1 LFQFF
6 AQFYIQ
12 HGNTLFC
19 DEGETSVSFV
29 DALPYVAV
37 AVGAVVVTALTM
49 YAMMGR
55 KKSPPIVLP
64 KTPSESKAK
73 LPFPT
78 EHTVSS
84 DEAHEARDKLRTL
97 ELEREILSDAI
108 RRLYEAQVE
117 GKITEQERDRL
128 AENYK
133 TRMLKVKD
141 AITKSQS
148 VVALQELESMQEDL
162 VKLFDDRFDE
172 LNMKIEEMRQK
183 VKPELEAE
191 TPEIPVSIEASVEEE
206 EEEETPEITEPGAEP
221 KPERKKK
228 PRPRPAAPGEGKT
241 AAEKRIDQ
249 IREEVEKV
257 LERLG
262 QMEVET

>member
-1 LFQFF
+1 M
-6 AQFYIQ
+6 
-12 HGNTLFC
+12 
-19 DEGETSVSFV
+19 SFV

-37 AVGAVVVTALTM
+37 AIGAVVVTAFTM

-55 KKSPPIVLP
+55 KKTAPIILP
-64 KTPSESKAK
+64 KTPSESKSK

-84 DEAHEARDKLRTL
+84 DEAKEARDKLRTL

-117 GKITEQERDRL
+117 GKITEEERDRL
-128 AENYK
+128 AESYK

-141 AITKSQS
+141 AIAKSQS

-183 VKPELEAE
+183 VKPEEEEE
-191 TPEIPVSIEASVEEE
+191 TPEIPVSIEAPIEE
-206 EEEETPEITEPGAEP
+206 EEEETSEITEAGAEP
-221 KPERKKK
+221 KFMKKRRPK
-228 PRPRPAAPGEGKT
+228 PKPAASGEGKT
-241 AAEKRIDQ
+241 EAEKRIDQ
-249 IREEVEKV
+249 IRTEVEKV

>member
-1 LFQFF
+1 
-6 AQFYIQ
+6 
-12 HGNTLFC
+12 
-19 DEGETSVSFV
+19 VSFV

-37 AVGAVVVTALTM
+37 AIGAVVVTAFTM

-55 KKSPPIVLP
+55 KKTAPIILP
-64 KTPSESKAK
+64 KTPSESKSK

-84 DEAHEARDKLRTL
+84 DEAKEARDKLRTL

-117 GKITEQERDRL
+117 GKITEEERDRL
-128 AENYK
+128 AESYK

-141 AITKSQS
+141 AIAKSQS

-183 VKPELEAE
+183 VKPEEEEE
-191 TPEIPVSIEASVEEE
+191 TPEIPVSIEAPIEE
-206 EEEETPEITEPGAEP
+206 EEEETSEITEAGAEP
-221 KPERKKK
+221 KFMKKRRPK
-228 PRPRPAAPGEGKT
+228 PKPAASGEGKT
-241 AAEKRIDQ
+241 EAEKRIDQ
-249 IREEVEKV
+249 IRTEVEKV

>member
-1 LFQFF
+1 M
-6 AQFYIQ
+6 
-12 HGNTLFC
+12 
-19 DEGETSVSFV
+19 SFV
-29 DALPYVAV
+29 EALPYVAV

-55 KKSPPIVLP
+55 KKTAPIVLP
-64 KTPSESKAK
+64 KTPSGTKAK
-73 LPFPT
+73 MPFPT

-84 DEAHEARDKLRTL
+84 DEAKEARDKLRTL

-148 VVALQELESMQEDL
+148 VVALQELEAMQEDL

-172 LNMKIEEMRQK
+172 LNLKIDEMRQK
-183 VKPELEAE
+183 VKPELEQE
-191 TPEIPVSIEASVEEE
+191 FPEIPVSIEASTDEEEE
-206 EEEETPEITEPGAEP
+206 EEEETREITEAGGEP
-221 KPERKKK
+221 RPERKKK
-228 PRPRPAAPGEGKT
+228 PRPRSAAPKEGKT
-241 AAEKRIDQ
+241 DAEKRIDQ

-257 LERLG
+257 LDRLG

>member
-1 LFQFF
+1 
-6 AQFYIQ
+6 
-12 HGNTLFC
+12 
-19 DEGETSVSFV
+19 VSFV

-49 YAMMGR
+49 HAMMGR
-55 KKSPPIVLP
+55 KKSTTIILP
-64 KTPSESKAK
+64 KTPSESKTK

-84 DEAHEARDKLRTL
+84 DEAKEARDKLRTL

-191 TPEIPVSIEASVEEE
+191 TPEIPASIEAPTEEE
-206 EEEETPEITEPGAEP
+206 DEEEAETPEITETGAES

-228 PRPRPAAPGEGKT
+228 PRPRPAASGEGKT
-241 AAEKRIDQ
+241 EAEKRVEQ

>member
-1 LFQFF
+1 
-6 AQFYIQ
+6 
-12 HGNTLFC
+12 LFC
-19 DEGETSVSFV
+19 DEAETSVNFLE
-29 DALPYVAV
+29 ALPYVAV

-49 YAMMGR
+49 YAMIGR
-55 KKSPPIVLP
+55 KKTQSIVLP
-64 KTPSESKAK
+64 KTPSELQAK

-78 EHTVSS
+78 EHTVS
-84 DEAHEARDKLRTL
+84 DEEAMEARNKLRTL

-128 AENYK
+128 AESYK
-133 TRMLKVKD
+133 TRMARVKD
-141 AITKSQS
+141 AIAKSQS
-148 VVALQELESMQEDL
+148 VVALQELESMQGDL
-162 VKLFDDRFDE
+162 VKLFDERFDE
-172 LNMKIEEMRQK
+172 LNMKIEDMRQK

-191 TPEIPVSIEASVEEE
+191 APEIPVSIEASVEEE
-206 EEEETPEITEPGAEP
+206 EEETSGITEIGAEP
-221 KPERKKK
+221 RSVKKRK
-228 PRPRPAAPGEGKT
+228 PRLKSAAAGEAKT
-241 AAEKRIDQ
+241 EAEKRIEQ

>member
-1 LFQFF
+1 
-6 AQFYIQ
+6 
-12 HGNTLFC
+12 
-19 DEGETSVSFV
+19 VSFV
-29 DALPYVAV
+29 EALPYVAV

-55 KKSPPIVLP
+55 KKTAPIVLP
-64 KTPSESKAK
+64 KTPSGTKAK

-84 DEAHEARDKLRTL
+84 DEAKEARDKLRTL

-148 VVALQELESMQEDL
+148 VVALQELEAMQEDL

-172 LNMKIEEMRQK
+172 LNLKIDEMRQK
-183 VKPELEAE
+183 VKPELEQE
-191 TPEIPVSIEASVEEE
+191 FPEIPVSIEASTDEEEE
-206 EEEETPEITEPGAEP
+206 EEEETSEITEAGGEP
-221 KPERKKK
+221 RPERKKK
-228 PRPRPAAPGEGKT
+228 PRPRSAAPKEGKT
-241 AAEKRIDQ
+241 DAEKRIDQ

-257 LERLG
+257 LDRLG

>member
-1 LFQFF
+1 
-6 AQFYIQ
+6 
-12 HGNTLFC
+12 
-19 DEGETSVSFV
+19 VSFV

-55 KKSPPIVLP
+55 KKTAPIVLP

-78 EHTVSS
+78 EHTVSNE
-84 DEAHEARDKLRTL
+84 EAVEARDKLRTL

-128 AENYK
+128 AESYK
-133 TRMLKVKD
+133 SRMLKVKD
-141 AITKSQS
+141 AIAKSQS

-183 VKPELEAE
+183 VRPELEAE
-191 TPEIPVSIEASVEEE
+191 APEIPVSIEAPSEEE
-206 EEEETPEITEPGAEP
+206 EEEETTEITETGAEA
-221 KPERKKK
+221 KLVRKKK
-228 PRPRPAAPGEGKT
+228 PRPKAAAPAEGKT
-241 AAEKRIDQ
+241 EAEKRIEQ

>member
-1 LFQFF
+1 
-6 AQFYIQ
+6 
-12 HGNTLFC
+12 
-19 DEGETSVSFV
+19 VSFV

-49 YAMMGR
+49 YAMMRR
-55 KKSPPIVLP
+55 KKTAPIVLP
-64 KTPSESKAK
+64 KTPSEHKTK

-84 DEAHEARDKLRTL
+84 EEALEARDKLRTL

-133 TRMLKVKD
+133 SRMMKVKD
-141 AITKSQS
+141 AIAKSQS

-183 VKPELEAE
+183 VKPELEEE
-191 TPEIPVSIEASVEEE
+191 TPEIPVSIEASLEE
-206 EEEETPEITEPGAEP
+206 EEEETTEITEAGAEP

-228 PRPRPAAPGEGKT
+228 PRPKPAASGEGKT
-241 AAEKRIDQ
+241 EAEKRIDQ

>member
-1 LFQFF
+1 M
-6 AQFYIQ
+6 
-12 HGNTLFC
+12 FC
-19 DEGETSVSFV
+19 DEGVTSVSFV

-37 AVGAVVVTALTM
+37 GVGAVVVTALTM

-55 KKSPPIVLP
+55 KKTTPISLP
-64 KTPSESKAK
+64 KTHSEPKAK

-78 EHTVSS
+78 DHTVS
-84 DEAHEARDKLRTL
+84 DEEALEARNKLRTL

-133 TRMLKVKD
+133 TRMMKVKD
-141 AITKSQS
+141 AIAKSQS
-148 VVALQELESMQEDL
+148 VVVLQELESMQEDL
-162 VKLFDDRFDE
+162 VKLFDNRFDE

-183 VKPELEAE
+183 VKPEIEEE
-191 TPEIPVSIEASVEEE
+191 TLEIPIGIEASTDEEE
-206 EEEETPEITEPGAEP
+206 EGEEITEATETGAEP
-221 KPERKKK
+221 RPARKKK
-228 PRPRPAAPGEGKT
+228 PRPKPAAPGEGKT
-241 AAEKRIDQ
+241 DAEKRVDQ
-249 IREEVEKV
+249 IRTEVEKV

>member
-1 LFQFF
+1 M
-6 AQFYIQ
+6 
-12 HGNTLFC
+12 
-19 DEGETSVSFV
+19 

-37 AVGAVVVTALTM
+37 AAGAIVITALTM

-55 KKSPPIVLP
+55 KKSSPPIVLP
-64 KTPSESKAK
+64 KTPSVSKAR
-73 LPFPT
+73 LSFPT
-78 EHTVSS
+78 GHTVSS
-84 DEAHEARDKLRTL
+84 DEVKEARDELRTL
-97 ELEREILSDAI
+97 ELEREILGDSI

-133 TRMLKVKD
+133 VRMFKVKD
-141 AITKSQS
+141 AIAKDQS

-183 VKPELEAE
+183 VKPEIEAE
-191 TPEIPVSIEASVEEE
+191 TPEIPVSIEAPVEEE
-206 EEEETPEITEPGAEP
+206 EEEEEETIEVTEAGAEP
-221 KPERKKK
+221 RLIRKK
-228 PRPRPAAPGEGKT
+228 RPRPKPAASGEGRT
-241 AAEKRIDQ
+241 EAEKRIDQ
-249 IREEVEKV
+249 IRAEVEKV

>member
-1 LFQFF
+1 
-6 AQFYIQ
+6 
-12 HGNTLFC
+12 LFC

-49 YAMMGR
+49 YVMMGR
-55 KKSPPIVLP
+55 KKTAPIILP

-84 DEAHEARDKLRTL
+84 DEAKEARDKLRTL

-141 AITKSQS
+141 AIAKSQS

-191 TPEIPVSIEASVEEE
+191 TPEIPVSIEAPTEE
-206 EEEETPEITEPGAEP
+206 EEEETTEITETGAEP

-241 AAEKRIDQ
+241 EAEKRIEQ

>member
-1 LFQFF
+1 M
-6 AQFYIQ
+6 
-12 HGNTLFC
+12 FC
-19 DEGETSVSFV
+19 DEAETSVNFV
-29 DALPYVAV
+29 EALPYVAV

-49 YAMMGR
+49 YAMIGR
-55 KKSPPIVLP
+55 KKTQSIVLP
-64 KTPSESKAK
+64 KTPSELQAK

-78 EHTVSS
+78 EHTVS
-84 DEAHEARDKLRTL
+84 DEEAMEARNKLRTL

-128 AENYK
+128 AESYK
-133 TRMLKVKD
+133 TRMTRVKD
-141 AITKSQS
+141 AIAKSQS
-148 VVALQELESMQEDL
+148 VVALQELESMQGDL
-162 VKLFDDRFDE
+162 VKLFDERFDE

-191 TPEIPVSIEASVEEE
+191 TPEIPVSIEASGEEE
-206 EEEETPEITEPGAEP
+206 EEEETSGMAEIGAEP
-221 KPERKKK
+221 RSVKKRK
-228 PRPRPAAPGEGKT
+228 PRPKSAAAGEAKT
-241 AAEKRIDQ
+241 DAEKRIEQ

>member
-1 LFQFF
+1 
-6 AQFYIQ
+6 
-12 HGNTLFC
+12 LFC
-19 DEGETSVSFV
+19 DEGEISVNFV
-29 DALPYVAV
+29 DALPYVVV

-55 KKSPPIVLP
+55 KKTAPIVVP
-64 KTPSESKAK
+64 KTPSGSKAK

-84 DEAHEARDKLRTL
+84 DEAKEARDKLRTL

-133 TRMLKVKD
+133 TRMLRVKD
-141 AITKSQS
+141 AINKSES
-148 VVALQELESMQEDL
+148 VVALQELEGMQEDL

-191 TPEIPVSIEASVEEE
+191 TPEIPVSIEAPSD
-206 EEEETPEITEPGAEP
+206 EEETAETTETGT
-221 KPERKKK
+221 KSKRERRKARAKS
-228 PRPRPAAPGEGKT
+228 AAPTGGKT
-241 AAEKRIDQ
+241 EAEKRVDQ
-249 IREEVEKV
+249 IRAEVEKV

>member
-1 LFQFF
+1 VAF
-6 AQFYIQ
+6 
-12 HGNTLFC
+12 
-19 DEGETSVSFV
+19 E
-29 DALPYVAV
+29 DALSYVLV
-37 AVGAVVVTALTM
+37 AVGAVALTALTM

-55 KKSPPIVLP
+55 KKTASIVVP
-64 KTPSESKAK
+64 KTPSGSKAK

-84 DEAHEARDKLRTL
+84 GEAQEARDKLRTL

-128 AENYK
+128 AESYK

-148 VVALQELESMQEDL
+148 VVALQELEGMQEDL

-183 VKPELEAE
+183 VKPEAEEE
-191 TPEIPVSIEASVEEE
+191 TPEIPVSMEAPIEE
-206 EEEETPEITEPGAEP
+206 EEEETPEITETGAEP
-221 KPERKKK
+221 KSMKKRRPK
-228 PRPRPAAPGEGKT
+228 PKPAAAEEGKT
-241 AAEKRIDQ
+241 EAEKRIDQ
-249 IREEVEKV
+249 IRAEVEKV

>member
-1 LFQFF
+1 M
-6 AQFYIQ
+6 
-12 HGNTLFC
+12 
-19 DEGETSVSFV
+19 SFV

-55 KKSPPIVLP
+55 KKSPPVALP
-64 KTPSESKAK
+64 RTPLEPKAK

-78 EHTVSS
+78 EHTVS
-84 DEAHEARDKLRTL
+84 DEEAMEARNKLRTL

-133 TRMLKVKD
+133 ARMMRVKD
-141 AITKSQS
+141 AIAKSQS

-183 VKPELEAE
+183 VKPEIEAE
-191 TPEIPVSIEASVEEE
+191 TPEIPVSIEAPTEEEEEE
-206 EEEETPEITEPGAEP
+206 EEEETPEIAEPGAEP
-221 KPERKKK
+221 KPVKKKK
-228 PRPRPAAPGEGKT
+228 PRPKLSAPGEGKT
-241 AAEKRIDQ
+241 DAEKRIDQ

>member
-1 LFQFF
+1 
-6 AQFYIQ
+6 
-12 HGNTLFC
+12 LFC
-19 DEGETSVSFV
+19 DEAETSVNFV
-29 DALPYVAV
+29 EVLPYVAV

-49 YAMMGR
+49 YAMIGR
-55 KKSPPIVLP
+55 KKSQSIVLP
-64 KTPSESKAK
+64 KTSSELQAK

-78 EHTVSS
+78 EHTVS
-84 DEAHEARDKLRTL
+84 DEEAIEAHNKLRTL

-128 AENYK
+128 AESYK
-133 TRMLKVKD
+133 TRMARVKD
-141 AITKSQS
+141 AIAKSQS
-148 VVALQELESMQEDL
+148 VVALQELESMQGDL
-162 VKLFDDRFDE
+162 VKLFDERFDE

-191 TPEIPVSIEASVEEE
+191 APEIPVSIEASVEEE
-206 EEEETPEITEPGAEP
+206 EDEETSGMAEIGAEP
-221 KPERKKK
+221 RSVKKRK
-228 PRPRPAAPGEGKT
+228 PRPKSAATGEAKT
-241 AAEKRIDQ
+241 EAEKRIEQ

>member
-1 LFQFF
+1 M
-6 AQFYIQ
+6 
-12 HGNTLFC
+12 
-19 DEGETSVSFV
+19 SFV

-37 AVGAVVVTALTM
+37 AAGAVVVTALTM
-49 YAMMGR
+49 YAMMER
-55 KKSPPIVLP
+55 KKSPSATLP
-64 KTPSESKAK
+64 KAPSESKTAK
-73 LPFPT
+73 MPFPT
-78 EHTVSS
+78 DHTVS
-84 DEAHEARDKLRTL
+84 DEEALEARNKLRTL

-133 TRMLKVKD
+133 TRMMKVKD
-141 AITKSQS
+141 AIAKSQS
-148 VVALQELESMQEDL
+148 VVVLQELESMQEDL

-183 VKPELEAE
+183 VKPEIEEE
-191 TPEIPVSIEASVEEE
+191 TLEIPVEIEAPMEDDAEEE
-206 EEEETPEITEPGAEP
+206 EDEITEATGTGAEP
-221 KPERKKK
+221 KPLRKRK
-228 PRPRPAAPGEGKT
+228 PKPKPAASGEGKT
-241 AAEKRIDQ
+241 DAEKRVDQ
-249 IREEVEKV
+249 IRTEVEKV

>member
-1 LFQFF
+1 
-6 AQFYIQ
+6 
-12 HGNTLFC
+12 LFC

-49 YAMMGR
+49 YAMIGR
-55 KKSPPIVLP
+55 KKTESIVLP
-64 KTPSESKAK
+64 KTPSESKSK
-73 LPFPT
+73 LSFPT
-78 EHTVSS
+78 EHTVST
-84 DEAHEARDKLRTL
+84 DEAKEARDKLRTL

-128 AENYK
+128 AESYK
-133 TRMLKVKD
+133 ARMLRVKD
-141 AITKSQS
+141 AIAKSQS

-183 VKPELEAE
+183 VKPEEEE
-191 TPEIPVSIEASVEEE
+191 TSEIPVSIEAPVEEE
-206 EEEETPEITEPGAEP
+206 EEETSEITETGAEP
-221 KPERKKK
+221 KSMKKRRPK
-228 PRPRPAAPGEGKT
+228 PKPASEEGKT
-241 AAEKRIDQ
+241 EAEKRIDQ
-249 IREEVEKV
+249 IRTEVEKV